1 MNDQPSTVSTV
12 AASNANSG
20 SRDWMQSIKGLSHP
34 RAICML
40 FLGFSAGLP
49 LLLVFGTMSVW
60 LREAGIERSTV
71 TFLSWAALGYSFKF
85 VWAPIVDRMPL
96 PYLTRKL
103 GRRRAWLLVSQ
114 FAIVASLLWTSFFN
128 PQTDL
133 LLLTVIGA
141 VCIGFSSATQDIVI
155 DAYRIESA
163 PPDLQA
169 MLSATYI
176 AGYRI
181 GMVVAGAG
189 ALWIADFIGGGSY
202 SFKAWSIVYQLMA
215 CCMIVGIITTLV
227 NPEPKS
233 GEAAE
238 TSFTGTSDYVRFF
251 AVFVLAVTAFAS
263 GFILTG
269 GSVQSVK
276 SSLIE
281 SWGVNAT
288 AARLFVES
296 CRMVFSISLAALT
309 AWILI
314 KIRLVNI
321 QHVHETYVSPVTDF
335 FLRYGRL
342 ALVIL
347 LLVGTYRISDIVLGI
362 IANVFYLDMGFTK
375 SQIAHYSKFWGLMSA
390 IAGGLL
396 GGVLALRFGVLR
408 TLLLGAILAPA
419 SNLLFLALTA
429 NPVEGL
435 LLFVVVLDSLSA
447 GIASAAFVSYLSSL
461 TNIRF
466 TAMQFAIF
474 TSIMLLFP
482 KLIAGYSGTIV
493 DGVGYETFFIITTL
507 IGLPV
512 IAVIL
517 WVQRLTAVQ
526 DKNSCP
532 EVVSE
537 NIKG

>member
-1 MNDQPSTVSTV
+1 MRNWFVGNGESFEAD
-12 AASNANSG
+12 
-20 SRDWMQSIKGLSHP
+20 SRDWLQSIHGFRHP

-49 LLLVFGTMSVW
+49 LLLVFGTLSVW
-60 LREAGIERSTV
+60 LREAGVDRATV

-85 VWAPIVDRMPL
+85 VWAPIIDRMPV
-96 PYLTRKL
+96 PILTRVI

-114 FAIVASLLWTSFFN
+114 FAIILSLLWTSSFD
-128 PQTDL
+128 PQNDL
-133 LLLTVIGA
+133 LVLTVLGA

-189 ALWIADFIGGGSY
+189 ALWMADIFGGGEY
-202 SFKAWSIVYQLMA
+202 SFSAWSWVYRLMA
-215 CCMIVGIITTLV
+215 CFMIVGIVTTLI
-227 NPEPKS
+227 NPEPKIVES
-233 GEAAE
+233 AKSA
-238 TSFTGTSDYVRFF
+238 FVATSDFMRFF
-251 AVFVLAVTAFAS
+251 LVFILAVTAFAC
-263 GFILTG
+263 GFILTAEPLNTFKTAL
-269 GSVQSVK
+269 VK
-276 SSLIE
+276 YA
-281 SWGVNAT
+281 GMNRT
-288 AARLFVES
+288 AAGLMIETG
-296 CRMVFSISLAALT
+296 RMVFSISLASLT
-309 AWILI
+309 AWILVT
-314 KIRLVNI
+314 IRLV
-321 QHVHETYVSPVTDF
+321 QFEHVRETYISPVTDF
-335 FLRYGRL
+335 FTRYGKL

-375 SQIAHYSKFWGLMSA
+375 SQIAHYSKFWGLMSS

-408 TLLLGAILAPA
+408 TLLMGAVLAPA
-419 SNLLFLALTA
+419 SNLFFVALAS
-429 NPVEGL
+429 NPVEQL
-435 LLFVVVLDSLSA
+435 LLWVVVVDSLSA

-474 TSIMLLFP
+474 TSIMLLLP
-482 KLIAGYSGTIV
+482 KLIAGYSGTMV
-493 DGVGYETFFIITTL
+493 NEVGYETFFVITAL

-512 IAVIL
+512 IALIL
-517 WVQRLTAVQ
+517 WLQRLMRSSET
-526 DKNSCP
+526 DT
-532 EVVSE
+532 VSE
-537 NIKG
+537 NSPESTI